1 MHGAPDGAAAAA
13 TGRHRRIG
21 MALSRVRAVRVGLLG
36 AWAAG
41 KARTQASGTS
51 RVVSLL
57 AFSSPFALGGGG
69 GVVVARQPL
78 PSPVSFAF
86 GLGARRPAVRKGNKD
101 DAADDDDSFETR
113 TTPSNVGVLH
123 TSAALFSGV
132 RASESSSD
140 SSITHRPQIS
150 FVRAVAHPQRLQL
163 RWETEREITLCSF
176 FFQVGNLRVVLSLS
190 HVISHFYFAEV

>member
-57 AFSSPFALGGGG
+57 AFSSPFALGGRRRGRRRSS
-69 GVVVARQPL
+69 A
-78 PSPVSFAF
+78 SPVTRFF
-86 GLGARRPAVRKGNKD
+86 CFWVGGQ
-101 DAADDDDSFETR
+101 AAGR
-113 TTPSNVGVLH
+113 
-123 TSAALFSGV
+123 
-132 RASESSSD
+132 SE
-140 SSITHRPQIS
+140 R
-150 FVRAVAHPQRLQL
+150 
-163 RWETEREITLCSF
+163 
-176 FFQVGNLRVVLSLS
+176 
-190 HVISHFYFAEV
+190 